1 MTDPQVIRE
10 AGGTVTV
17 SPAVLQEI
25 VQRAAEQEGGVRVRR
40 PRRGLEVAVADSQAR
55 VEVELAVRYGQV
67 LPDVAQRVQE
77 RVAESLRAMCGLEAS
92 VNVSIEELTD

>member
-10 AGGTVTV
+10 SGGTVTV
-17 SPAVLQEI
+17 AGAVLQEI

-40 PRRGLEVAVADSQAR
+40 PRRGLEVAVADSRAR
-55 VEVELAVRYGQV
+55 VQVELAVRYGQV

-77 RVAESLRAMCGLEAS
+77 RVAGSLRAMCGLEAS